1 MFSAAANPLANWLWK
16 DLYVWPEGR
25 MKPSAYLGAL
35 FRILIVYVVFAQVL
49 SVFSPTLLGT
59 FKGPGSDNLFAGVMW
74 GQTGALVLIAFPV
87 WSVFQRRLNDM
98 RPDIRSKLS
107 NWSFAFPLFLI
118 VLIGFMV
125 ANAAGFDLFFTHA
138 DLSNMRF
145 WFTVM
150 LTGAAFVP
158 GSEIVPAKA
167 QAKSAHLEPDLLRSA
182 AHKTTQAAQVAA
194 KSAVRHMPVQHAS
207 RPRPVLAGD
216 QPPVMQ
222 RSYKLPEQGRVKPGW
237 FS

>member
-16 DLYVWPEGR
+16 DLYVWPEGQ

-59 FKGPGSDNLFAGVMW
+59 FKGPDSDNLFAGVMW
-74 GQTGALVLIAFPV
+74 GQTGALVLIAFPM

-98 RPDIRSKLS
+98 RPDIREKLS

-125 ANAAGFDLFFTHA
+125 ANAAGFDLFFDHA

-150 LTGAAFVP
+150 LAGAAFVP
-158 GSEIVPAKA
+158 GGEMVPAKA
-167 QAKSAHLEPDLLRSA
+167 QVTSAHSDPDRLRA
-182 AHKTTQAAQVAA
+182 ASLKTLATQVAA
-194 KSAVRHMPVQHAS
+194 KPAVRHMAVPHAD